1 MIVSDNPT
9 RCTTTLPVDSPRLSN
24 RPTESELMELLS
36 LFILFYKNNIRRHML
51 CNYFHEHQFLL
62 NHCSNL
68 LSFYNSEYLNTAAA
82 TVANAV
88 IHFLPTCIY
97 CYSIYIVFK

>member
-1 MIVSDNPT
+1 MSDNPI

-51 CNYFHEHQFLL
+51 CNYFHEHQF
-62 NHCSNL
+62 C
-68 LSFYNSEYLNTAAA
+68 
-82 TVANAV
+82 
-88 IHFLPTCIY
+88 
-97 CYSIYIVFK
+97 